1 MLQSLV
7 DDSRDILAVRP
18 PGGRARVSIAVE
30 RMVVLTAIILL
41 TPVTIEK
48 VQLKAEPTVNENP
61 NIIPLHH

>member
-1 MLQSLV
+1 
-7 DDSRDILAVRP
+7 
-18 PGGRARVSIAVE
+18 
-30 RMVVLTAIILL
+30 MVVPTAIILL